1 MKASFLLYDVIIY
14 CRMVSIHPSSQIC
27 STPVCGY
34 TVSRQLISSQ
44 AAKSVPVFL
53 KVVITFS
60 FSVIEVVT
68 ISVFIVKSNVV
79 TTFSSSWGPKHWIIW
94 VRVQRKWQKM
104 LRTKT
109 VRWTVNRPLHAP
121 GADSCTNLSD
131 TESQWTQPDSCNWI
145 LQQGYC
151 MSLHW
156 DKDCWYT
163 RWYLNRKQI
172 NGQVSFTIHWTNEL
186 LFCGNYASY
195 LYGFRFLHPRWQTL
209 RS

>member
-60 FSVIEVVT
+60 FSIIEVVT

-79 TTFSSSWGPKHWIIW
+79 TTFRSSFLTLSPNEPN
-94 VRVQRKWQKM
+94 
-104 LRTKT
+104 RTVAIESSNKVTACPSIETGIAGTLVDICVTLPPCEACGAQTT
-109 VRWTVNRPLHAP
+109 VPTGRETRMA
-121 GADSCTNLSD
+121 CTIG
-131 TESQWTQPDSCNWI
+131 Q
-145 LQQGYC
+145 
-151 MSLHW
+151 
-156 DKDCWYT
+156 T
-163 RWYLNRKQI
+163 RRGTAGI
-172 NGQVSFTIHWTNEL
+172 
-186 LFCGNYASY
+186 
-195 LYGFRFLHPRWQTL
+195 L
-209 RS
+209 RSAVDKAWIPFKV